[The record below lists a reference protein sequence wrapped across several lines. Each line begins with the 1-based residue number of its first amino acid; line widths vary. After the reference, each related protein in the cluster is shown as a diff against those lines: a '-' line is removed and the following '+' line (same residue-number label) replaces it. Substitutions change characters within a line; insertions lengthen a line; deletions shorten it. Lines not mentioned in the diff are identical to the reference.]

1 MSREEHIGFNMAYLV
16 SSISI
21 VGLITIYSHSVFREL
36 KLTMIMMFSMIALYV
51 FLFVTLQMEA
61 YALLMGSVGLFLIL
75 GIVMYLTRGVNWYS
89 TEES

>member
-21 VGLITIYSHSVFREL
+21 VGLITLYSHSVFRKI